1 MDNRELEKKIG
12 YNFKNKKLL
21 TEALTHSSYA
31 NERQDGTRC
40 NERLEFLGDSVLGFI
55 SAEHFFHHFK
65 HLPEGELTK
74 RRAYF
79 VCEKSLSE
87 FARTLGIG
95 DYLLFGK
102 GEVLTGGKDRPSIL
116 ADAFEAVLAAIYLD
130 GGIEPAKK
138 YVRTFLLN
146 DIEGKM
152 LFYDAKSTLQE
163 YAQSRGSV
171 LEYNLISENGPDH
184 NKEYCSEVRLDGIQL
199 AVAKGHSKKASEQTA
214 AYNALLTINK
224 KQD

>member
-1 MDNRELEKKIG
+1 
-12 YNFKNKKLL
+12 
-21 TEALTHSSYA
+21 
-31 NERQDGTRC
+31 
-40 NERLEFLGDSVLGFI
+40 
-55 SAEHFFHHFK
+55 
-65 HLPEGELTK
+65 
-74 RRAYF
+74 
-79 VCEKSLSE
+79 
-87 FARTLGIG
+87 
-95 DYLLFGK
+95 
-102 GEVLTGGKDRPSIL
+102 
-116 ADAFEAVLAAIYLD
+116 
-130 GGIEPAKK
+130 
-138 YVRTFLLN
+138 
-146 DIEGKM
+146 M